1 MKAKINI
8 DNSFGGIYTID
19 YIEKIEEND
28 KLNFTEIL
36 PSENIILPIWNKNKW
51 EEKLSQEEIE
61 TINFEKGVL
70 QISKRDLFIKLL
82 DYNITEELIKNTILE
97 NSNLTEKEKSIL
109 IIKLNNSNIF
119 YKLDE
124 DLLNLSD
131 LIGISKNNLTKIF
144 NKTID

>member
-1 MKAKINI
+1 M
-8 DNSFGGIYTID
+8 
-19 YIEKIEEND
+19 
-28 KLNFTEIL
+28 
-36 PSENIILPIWNKNKW
+36 
-51 EEKLSQEEIE
+51 
-61 TINFEKGVL
+61 
-70 QISKRDLFIKLL
+70 
-82 DYNITEELIKNTILE
+82 IKNTILE